1 MRTIRRYQNGGKN
14 GGESEDTTR
23 RVLDRYLDKR
33 STDELLYDLKFFDS
47 EGGIKDST
55 DSRKYLMDLIEFS
68 SRQTGTPK
76 LDIIQRFNDY
86 MKSGNTSRQDAYKA
100 LGLDSSELHHFPP
113 HIYNESSQQFSTV
126 GGDWW
131 DNLQIERGEMER
143 PNYPLIPEE
152 QYMPS
157 IIPTQISKSKG
168 VNKPELQ
175 IPESSPH
182 YLPKGAWRKP
192 HYKYNRDGKGTQD
205 GWIVYQRGKS
215 PKIKYFNN

>member
-1 MRTIRRYQNGGKN
+1 MQIQKQNRYRILKNGGK
-14 GGESEDTTR
+14 SEDTTR
-23 RVLDRYLDKR
+23 KVMDRYLDKG
-33 STDELLYDLKFFDS
+33 SMDELLYEL
-47 EGGIKDST
+47 ST
-55 DSRKYLMDLIEFS
+55 KTTDDFIRRKRRKYLMDLIEFS
-68 SRQTGTPK
+68 SRKTGTPK
-76 LDIIQRFNDY
+76 LDIIQRFNNY
-86 MKSGNTSRQDAYKA
+86 IKSGNTPTQDPYKA
-100 LGLDSSELHHFPP
+100 LGLSAGELHHFPP
-113 HIYNESSQQFSTV
+113 HIYNESRQQFSTV
-126 GGDWW
+126 GGDYW
-131 DNLQIERGEMER
+131 DNLLIERGEMER

-175 IPESSPH
+175 IPESSPY

-215 PKIKYFNN
+215 PKIRYFDK

>member
-33 STDELLYDLKFFDS
+33 SMDELLYDLKFFDS

-157 IIPTQISKSKG
+157 IMPKQIPTG
-168 VNKPELQ
+168 VKKPELQ

>member
-33 STDELLYDLKFFDS
+33 STDELLDDLYFYRTS
-47 EGGIKDST
+47 RL
-55 DSRKYLMDLIEFS
+55 DSRKRLMDLIEFA
-68 SRQTGTPK
+68 SRDRELEGVKFAGEPK
-76 LDIIQRFNDY
+76 LDMIKGFNKL
-86 MKSGNTSRQDAYKA
+86 MKSGSAKDPHDI
-100 LGLDSSELHHFPP
+100 LGVTNRDLYYFPP
-113 HIYNESSQQFSTV
+113 HKYYEDYNPFGTV
-126 GGDWW
+126 GDYGYFD
-131 DNLQIERGEMER
+131 EEKYGEK
-143 PNYPLIPEE
+143 PKNYPLIPEE

-157 IIPTQISKSKG
+157 IMPKQIPTG
-168 VNKPELQ
+168 VKKPDLQ

>member
-1 MRTIRRYQNGGKN
+1 
-14 GGESEDTTR
+14 
-23 RVLDRYLDKR
+23 
-33 STDELLYDLKFFDS
+33 
-47 EGGIKDST
+47 
-55 DSRKYLMDLIEFS
+55 
-68 SRQTGTPK
+68 
-76 LDIIQRFNDY
+76 
-86 MKSGNTSRQDAYKA
+86 
-100 LGLDSSELHHFPP
+100 
-113 HIYNESSQQFSTV
+113 
-126 GGDWW
+126 
-131 DNLQIERGEMER
+131 MER

-175 IPESSPH
+175 IPESSPY

-215 PKIKYFNN
+215 PKIRYFDK